1 MNKTTSTKL
10 SIFVAFVLVFGI
22 FSIKENVYA
31 QTTTTASTTNN
42 TAIPSSTN
50 TATANNPMTSMTQAP
65 MTSTKTPQEQQQQ
78 TVTTITRDS
87 TTQLLE
93 GKTLPKGEF
102 IELI

>member
-1 MNKTTSTKL
+1 
-10 SIFVAFVLVFGI
+10 
-22 FSIKENVYA
+22 
-31 QTTTTASTTNN
+31 
-42 TAIPSSTN
+42 
-50 TATANNPMTSMTQAP
+50 MTSMTQAP

-102 IELI
+102 IDYMILLLLR